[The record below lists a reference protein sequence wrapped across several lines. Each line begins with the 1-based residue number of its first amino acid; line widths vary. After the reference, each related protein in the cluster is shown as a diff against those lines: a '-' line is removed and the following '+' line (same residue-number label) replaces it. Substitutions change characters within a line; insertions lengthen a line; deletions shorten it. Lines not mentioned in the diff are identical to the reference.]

1 MAESS
6 IASAVALP
14 EPPQY
19 PGPEALP
26 KRRQSVS
33 SNSGSKRRRLS
44 ADGLSE
50 HANQPTPPG
59 SSNAQRLNGSSDVKA
74 ADKPKPGRDEERK
87 RGRRLFGALLG
98 TLSQSSSTPAQ
109 RKRSEIDKRQQ
120 AKLELQDKE
129 YNELTKK
136 KYEDL
141 LASRRKDQVLYDS
154 QSAEIRHSNKFAMA
168 HFLCTKAEPPL
179 YYRPWYLRPQDEIKI
194 QSQIAEAK
202 SSIEKERMDSSSH
215 YKQHETTIHERGI
228 TVDNPDNNSVED
240 KAIKDTTDLIGSNT
254 NDPLEQTSE
263 APQRTLIDTTLV
275 PVPPATQGPSGLD
288 EEHSGEVLMENTE
301 DAVIY

>member
-50 HANQPTPPG
+50 HANQSTPPG
-59 SSNAQRLNGSSDVKA
+59 SSNTQRLNGSSDVKA
-74 ADKPKPGRDEERK
+74 ANKPKPGRDEERK

-141 LASRRKDQVLYDS
+141 LASRRKDQALYDS
-154 QSAEIRHSNKFAMA
+154 QSAEIRHSNKLAMA

>member
-1 MAESS
+1 MTDLIEAVTEYTWQRGKCHILGLDLSLRASLLIYKHSS

-26 KRRQSVS
+26 KRRQSIS
-33 SNSGSKRRRLS
+33 SNSSSKRRRLS
-44 ADGLSE
+44 ADGFSE
-50 HANQPTPPG
+50 RANQSTPPS
-59 SSNAQRLNGSSDVKA
+59 SSNTQRLNGSSDVKA

-109 RKRSEIDKRQQ
+109 RKRSEIDKKQQ

-154 QSAEIRHSNKFAMA
+154 QSVCENHGCCLFSLMIRLTHSLHRPKFV
-168 HFLCTKAEPPL
+168 T
-179 YYRPWYLRPQDEIKI
+179 R
-194 QSQIAEAK
+194 
-202 SSIEKERMDSSSH
+202 
-215 YKQHETTIHERGI
+215 
-228 TVDNPDNNSVED
+228 
-240 KAIKDTTDLIGSNT
+240 
-254 NDPLEQTSE
+254 TSLQWHTFS
-263 APQRTLIDTTLV
+263 ALKRN
-275 PVPPATQGPSGLD
+275 
-288 EEHSGEVLMENTE
+288 HHW
-301 DAVIY
+301 